1 MSILLPFKFLLHI
14 TVANI
19 FTEGFSIENSTE
31 QKDLQEYVIPFTPE
45 DEELVHNLEV
55 LENISGSTAI
65 LAEKI
70 LDGVRVGKESYNIK
84 PTEAYTISSDG
95 RKVFV
100 TGKPGSANRMAFYA
114 YPNSPHEPLDGIDA
128 SPYLRVYKVE
138 LIMTRKTAKKDVELD
153 WGHTPKFTHSYP
165 QINTDVLFVDW
176 GRYGIP
182 DAYFLNPRGR
192 MDIARWKEDN
202 LRFVEY
208 GDHPVVAIGRRN
220 REKFYG
226 DRMTYIRL
234 LRSMQR
240 FSSLYGG
247 LQPKEA
253 YLQLAFTEDEEYE
266 SNLVISI

>member
-1 MSILLPFKFLLHI
+1 M
-14 TVANI
+14 ANI
-19 FTEGFSIENSTE
+19 LIEGSSIENSTE
-31 QKDLQEYVIPFTPE
+31 QKDLQEYVVPFTSE
-45 DEELVHNLEV
+45 DEELAHNLGV
-55 LENISGSTAI
+55 LEKISKSEAV
-65 LAEKI
+65 LEEEI
-70 LDGVRVGKESYNIK
+70 LDGVQIGRDSYNIK

-138 LIMTRKTAKKDVELD
+138 LVMTRETAKKDVELD
-153 WGHTPKFTHSYP
+153 WGYTTKFTHSYP
-165 QINTDVLFVDW
+165 QINTDILFVDW
-176 GRYGIP
+176 GYDDIP
-182 DAYFLNPRGR
+182 DVYFLNPTGR
-192 MDIARWKEDN
+192 TDTVKWEDDN

-226 DRMTYIRL
+226 DRRTYIRL
-234 LRSMQR
+234 LKSIQR

-247 LQPKEA
+247 LQPKDA
-253 YLQLAFTEDEEYE
+253 YLQLAFTEDEAYQ

>member
-1 MSILLPFKFLLHI
+1 M
-14 TVANI
+14 ANI
-19 FTEGFSIENSTE
+19 FTEGSPIENSTE

-55 LENISGSTAI
+55 LEKISGSTAI

-84 PTEAYTISSDG
+84 PTEAYAISSDG

-100 TGKPGSANRMAFYA
+100 TGEPGSANRMAFYA
-114 YPNSPHEPLDGIDA
+114 YPNSPHEPLEGIDA

-138 LIMTRKTAKKDVELD
+138 LIMTRETAKKDVELD
-153 WGHTPKFTHSYP
+153 WGYITKFTHSYP
-165 QINTDVLFVDW
+165 QINTDILFVDW
-176 GRYGIP
+176 RYDDIP
-182 DAYFLNPRGR
+182 DTYFLNPTGSI
-192 MDIARWKEDN
+192 DTVRWQEDN

-208 GDHPVVAIGRRN
+208 GDYPVVAIGRRN

-226 DRMTYIRL
+226 DRMTYIRFL
-234 LRSMQR
+234 KSIQR

-247 LQPKEA
+247 LQPKDA
-253 YLQLAFTEDEEYE
+253 YLQLAFTKDEAYE